1 MISWTKLCHNACD
14 GRTVPDDAVVAV
26 VATVLTVLSV
36 GVVGVDAVDC
46 DSVVKVVVVALS
58 RTHIQYHF
66 TVQSKVNPIVCFVF
80 TRS

>member
-1 MISWTKLCHNACD
+1 MLSRNYGWQLRQIK
-14 GRTVPDDAVVAV
+14 VPVDSVVAV
-26 VATVLTVLSV
+26 VVTVLTVISV
-36 GVVGVDAVDC
+36 GVVGVDVVDC
-46 DSVVKVVVVALS
+46 DTVVKVVAVVALS